1 MSRYAFIR
9 ATKRSMDLLLVC
21 AAGLFA
27 GTVSGVVG
35 TGSSV
40 ILVPLLV
47 AAFGPQQA
55 VPIMAIAAIMANV
68 SRIVAWPREVDWR
81 AAAVYAATA
90 APAAALGAGTLLVL
104 PARLVDGLLGIFF
117 IAMIGIRRWLAA
129 HQLRAGLPHLALF
142 GAPIGFLTGIVA
154 STGPLS
160 VPLFLAYGLVKG
172 AFLSTEA
179 AGALGVYLGKIAVF
193 RTLGALPW
201 VVILQGLIVGA
212 SLTVGTFVAKPFV
225 RRLDP
230 QHFRWM
236 MDGIMLVSGIA
247 LLWMA
252 FH

>member
-1 MSRYAFIR
+1 
-9 ATKRSMDLLLVC
+9 MDLLLVC

-27 GTVSGVVG
+27 GAVSGVVG

-47 AAFGPQQA
+47 IAFGPQQA
-55 VPIMAIAAIMANV
+55 VPIMAIAALMANA
-68 SRIVAWPREVDWR
+68 SRIVAWPHEVDWR
-81 AAAVYAATA
+81 AAAVYAMTA

-104 PARLVDGLLGIFF
+104 PARLVDGLLGVFF
-117 IAMIGIRRWLAA
+117 IAMIGIRRWFAA
-129 HQLRAGLPHLALF
+129 HQLRARLPHLALF

-179 AGALGVYLGKIAVF
+179 AGALAVYLSKTAAF
-193 RTLGALPW
+193 RTLSALPW
-201 VVILQGLIVGA
+201 LVIIEGLVVGA
-212 SLTVGTFVAKPFV
+212 SLTVGTFIAKPFV

-236 MDGIMLVSGIA
+236 MDGIMLVSGVA

>member
-1 MSRYAFIR
+1 
-9 ATKRSMDLLLVC
+9 MDLLLVC

-27 GTVSGVVG
+27 GTVSGIVG

-40 ILVPLLV
+40 ILVPILV
-47 AAFGPQQA
+47 IAFGPQQA
-55 VPIMAIAAIMANV
+55 VPIMAIAAIMANL

-104 PARLVDGLLGIFF
+104 PARLIDGVLGVFF
-117 IAMIGIRRWLAA
+117 IAMIGIRHWLAA
-129 HQLRAGLPHLALF
+129 HQLKARLSHLALF

-160 VPLFLAYGLVKG
+160 VPLFLAFGLVKG

-179 AGALGVYLGKIAVF
+179 AGALAVYLSKTAVF

-201 VVILQGLIVGA
+201 LVILEGLIVGA
-212 SLTVGTFVAKPFV
+212 SLTAGTFIAKPFV
-225 RRLDP
+225 ARLDP

>member
-1 MSRYAFIR
+1 
-9 ATKRSMDLLLVC
+9 MDLLLVC

-35 TGSSV
+35 TGSSI

-47 AAFGPQQA
+47 IAFGPQQA

-81 AAAVYAATA
+81 AAAAYAATA

-104 PARLVDGLLGIFF
+104 PARLVDGLLGVFF

-129 HQLRAGLPHLALF
+129 HALKARLPHLALF

-179 AGALGVYLGKIAVF
+179 AGALGVYLSKTAVF

-201 VVILQGLIVGA
+201 HVILEGLIVGA

-252 FH
+252 LR